1 MDQYKLQTKYKLGG
15 MSTREFIKI
24 SKYRKILLE
33 VELKTPTGTKYY
45 KLVQG
50 TLFKEK
56 PEVKWNSRYSGKI
69 VMRKTVISNSYFML
83 WGNEDNIDTMGISPL
98 TESGSRKS
106 QSAVTKIFM
115 KAIEDTKNMTFK
127 RK

>member
-1 MDQYKLQTKYKLGG
+1 
-15 MSTREFIKI
+15 MSTRQFITM

-33 VELKTPTGTKYY
+33 VELNTPTGTKYY
-45 KLVQG
+45 KLVRG

-56 PEVKWNSRYSGKI
+56 PEVKWNNRYSGKI
-69 VMRKTVISNSYFML
+69 VMRKPVVNDSYFML

-98 TESGSRKS
+98 VESGSRKS
-106 QSAVTKIFM
+106 QSTITKIFM

-127 RK
+127 RKHVWEKKK